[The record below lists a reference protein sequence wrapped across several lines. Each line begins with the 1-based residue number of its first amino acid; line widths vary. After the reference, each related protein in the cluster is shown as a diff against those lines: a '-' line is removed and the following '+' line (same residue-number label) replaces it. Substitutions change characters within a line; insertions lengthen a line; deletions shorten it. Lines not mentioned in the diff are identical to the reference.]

1 MGRVLR
7 RKWRLFDSFVFWV
20 RQGMIERVVLVI
32 FQVALPIFAGPSFD
46 REDFL
51 AVLRLM
57 RISGWHNQ

>member
-7 RKWRLFDSFVFWV
+7 WKGRLFNCFVFWV

-32 FQVALPIFAGPSFD
+32 FQVALPVFAGPSFD
-46 REDFL
+46 RGNFL